1 MSDIMQL
8 REFLVAEEQC
18 CGGVTV
24 IGGAK
29 AATFFS
35 PRLVSVQQLEHFA
48 CWRQI
53 HVDYIVIKTISYSN
67 NTNIYKFKSRRDTAG
82 QRKKQ
87 AS

>member
-29 AATFFS
+29 AATFFRRVWS
-35 PRLVSVQQLEHFA
+35 LF
-48 CWRQI
+48 
-53 HVDYIVIKTISYSN
+53 ISSSISLAGAKSTSN
-67 NTNIYKFKSRRDTAG
+67 ILS
-82 QRKKQ
+82 
-87 AS
+87 

>member
-1 MSDIMQL
+1 MLRWSDGDWWRKSGDL
-8 REFLVAEEQC
+8 
-18 CGGVTV
+18 
-24 IGGAK
+24 
-29 AATFFS
+29 FS

-53 HVDYIVIKTISYSN
+53 HVEYIVIKTISYSN
-67 NTNIYKFKSRRDTAG
+67 NTNIYTFKSRRDTDG